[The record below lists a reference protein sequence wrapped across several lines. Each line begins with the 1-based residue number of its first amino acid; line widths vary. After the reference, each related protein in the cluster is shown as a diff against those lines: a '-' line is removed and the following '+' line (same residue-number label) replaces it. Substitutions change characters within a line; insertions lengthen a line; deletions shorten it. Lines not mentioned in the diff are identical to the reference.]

1 MEKKERKQMEMNGT
15 VKWFDVR
22 KGFGFISDED
32 GMDYFVHFSEIRGDG
47 FKRLRDGQSVTFES
61 GEDDQG
67 RLVARLVEVVEG
79 V

>member
-1 MEKKERKQMEMNGT
+1 MEMNGT

-47 FKRLRDGQSVTFES
+47 FKRLRDGQSVTF
-61 GEDDQG
+61 DDQG

>member
-1 MEKKERKQMEMNGT
+1 MEMNGT
-15 VKWFDVR
+15 VKWFVVR